1 MRSPFALPA
10 LAIAT
15 ALLPACSRPPAPD
28 HATVEAAAAARLQAI
43 PAADPGRYQSK
54 ADLKNWRNPY
64 VIIRADGLR
73 LLDAANNEQ
82 RRVKPEELLDVL
94 AQLPSSSWPY
104 GRVVGV
110 EQPGPGGSEQ
120 ADVEIRRLRGIVSGT
135 LDEAKILIEWI
146 PSA

>member
-1 MRSPFALPA
+1 MRPSFGLPA
-10 LAIAT
+10 LALAA
-15 ALLPACSRPPAPD
+15 ALLAGCSRPPAPD
-28 HATVEAAAAARLQAI
+28 QASVEAAAAARLEAI
-43 PAADPGRYQSK
+43 PAADPGKFESK
-54 ADLKNWRNPY
+54 LGLKNWRNPY

-82 RRVKPEELLDVL
+82 RLVKPEELLNVL

-110 EQPGPGGSEQ
+110 EQPRAGASEQ
-120 ADVEIRRLRGIVSGT
+120 EEVEIRRLRGIVAGT
-135 LDEAKILIEWI
+135 LDEAKILVAWI